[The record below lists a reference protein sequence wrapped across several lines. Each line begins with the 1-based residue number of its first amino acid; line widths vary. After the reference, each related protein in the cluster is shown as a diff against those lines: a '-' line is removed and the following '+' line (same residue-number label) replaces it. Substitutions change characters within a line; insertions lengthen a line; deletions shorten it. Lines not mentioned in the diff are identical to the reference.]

1 MTAGRPRAAGRLAAC
16 RRIVVRYRWVALFIV
31 GVAAILSQVPAPR

>member
-1 MTAGRPRAAGRLAAC
+1 MMAGRPRAGRLAAV
-16 RRIVVRYRWVALFIV
+16 RRVVARYRWVALFLA